1 MKSDAMKESPG
12 SCCLCSSLKSFFSD
26 KVQGMLCR
34 CNTSGKY
41 KRLNPKLE
49 KKMVE
54 AIKKR
59 GSSEPNT
66 FKSINSIILRFPKF
80 KEGLKNIKSVFDQYD
95 EDSNGTIDH
104 EELKHCLNK
113 LQLHLT
119 EREIEDLFQACDV
132 DGIEGIQLNEFVV
145 LLCLIYLLMDSSE
158 SSHSVPTTNSNPV
171 IILFHFCLFS
181 CLQDSCWL
189 LVTYVF
195 FLSFQISRMG
205 SPELEA
211 TFDTIVEA
219 FMFLDKNGDGKLNK
233 EEMVMALNE
242 ASPWEKSPGR
252 ISRNRFK
259 EMDWSNSGKVSFKEF
274 LFALT
279 NWVGIDADDEKEHML

>member
-12 SCCLCSSLKSFFSD
+12 SSCLCSSLKSFFSD

-34 CNTSGKY
+34 CNTYSKY

-158 SSHSVPTTNSNPV
+158 NSHSVPTTNSNP
-171 IILFHFCLFS
+171 
-181 CLQDSCWL
+181 
-189 LVTYVF
+189 
-195 FLSFQISRMG
+195 ISRMG

-279 NWVGIDADDEKEHML
+279 KWVGIDADDEKEHML

>member
-1 MKSDAMKESPG
+1 MLQFTVIHGLTWYRCS

-34 CNTSGKY
+34 CNTSSKY

-158 SSHSVPTTNSNPV
+158 NSHS
-171 IILFHFCLFS
+171 
-181 CLQDSCWL
+181 
-189 LVTYVF
+189 
-195 FLSFQISRMG
+195 ISRMG

-279 NWVGIDADDEKEHML
+279 NWVGIDADDEKEHVL